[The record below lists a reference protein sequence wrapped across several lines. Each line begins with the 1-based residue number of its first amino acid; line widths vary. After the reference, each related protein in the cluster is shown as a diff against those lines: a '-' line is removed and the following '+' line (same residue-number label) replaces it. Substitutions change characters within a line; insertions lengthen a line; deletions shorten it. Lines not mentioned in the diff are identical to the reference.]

1 MSTERLIN
9 RSCTVIRREASD
21 EVTPYGDK
29 VRDEVS
35 VSTRCELQ
43 QRGRGEGEDDI
54 SDTRWLAI
62 FLPSEK
68 IHAGYALIVDGE
80 TYEVEGEPWRARNP
94 RTQVVSHIEATV
106 RRTGGQGDEVGS

>member
-1 MSTERLIN
+1 MSIERLAN
-9 RSCTVIRREASD
+9 RTCTLIRREASA
-21 EVTPYGDK
+21 EANPYGDK

-35 VSTRCELQ
+35 VSTLCELQ
-43 QRGRGEGEDDI
+43 QRGRGEGEDEV

-68 IHAGYALIVDGE
+68 VHTGYALIVDGE

-94 RTQVVSHIEATV
+94 RTQVVSHVEATV
-106 RRTGGQGDEVGS
+106 RRTSGQGDEVGS